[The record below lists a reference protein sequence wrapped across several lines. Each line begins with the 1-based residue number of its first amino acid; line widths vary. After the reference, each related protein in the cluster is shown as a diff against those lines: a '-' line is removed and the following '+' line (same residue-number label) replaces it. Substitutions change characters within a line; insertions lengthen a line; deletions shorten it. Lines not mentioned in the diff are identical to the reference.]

1 MIQSYPFIHSRRN
14 FPFTPLGRSNS
25 RGNFHFAPLEC
36 HNSRGKWHPEP
47 LREVNSRGN
56 SCFLPHKREISPGNL
71 YKCKSINK
79 ILYFNR
85 KNLLTHLLIA
95 NIVFLDEN
103 HFKSISYF
111 CTKLNSKQQNEELE
125 SMFMGA
131 LGRYYDLP
139 APAGL

>member
-1 MIQSYPFIHSRRN
+1 MKYEQIWNAVDKLAKSKGLSPSGLAKLAGLDATTFNKSKRTR
-14 FPFTPLGRSNS
+14 PD
-25 RGNFHFAPLEC
+25 GN
-36 HNSRGKWHPEP
+36 
-47 LREVNSRGN
+47 
-56 SCFLPHKREISPGNL
+56 KRWPSME
-71 YKCKSINK
+71 SINK

-125 SMFMGA
+125 SMFIGPFCRIA
-131 LGRYYDLP
+131 D
-139 APAGL
+139 AGYHAIV